1 MTDTKIAD
9 KADKTD
15 INDSPAEDKAKLFN
29 PIQLAGG
36 ALAAVTSAAVGSN
49 LGVAGTL
56 GGAAVASVVAGI
68 AGALYTRGLENTRDG
83 VKKIVLREPDGST
96 EVITVPDEGDSHESS
111 LQTTAVLA
119 EIDEPDAA
127 ATRGASAPSRATTT
141 GTKKKSK
148 WTRPLAIAGGT
159 LVTAATT
166 FVIAMGLIT
175 GWEASTGQTLD
186 GQSGT
191 TIGQK
196 ANRTSPTPSAS
207 ATPTASTPT
216 ASETATQEPT
226 ATPTTSEEPTATP
239 TATATEPSETPT
251 ASETP
256 SAQTE
261 TSAGADAGE

>member
-1 MTDTKIAD
+1 MTDTKID

-127 ATRGASAPSRATTT
+127 ATQGASVPSRATGT
-141 GTKKKSK
+141 GTKQKSK

-207 ATPTASTPT
+207 TTPSASATPT

-226 ATPTTSEEPTATP
+226 ATPTTSEEPTAT
-239 TATATEPSETPT
+239 ATEPSQTPT

-256 SAQTE
+256 TAQTE
-261 TSAGADAGE
+261 TSVGADTGE

>member
-1 MTDTKIAD
+1 MTETKT
-9 KADKTD
+9 DKTETAATTAD
-15 INDSPAEDKAKLFN
+15 EKSKLLN

-56 GGAAVASVVAGI
+56 GGAAVASVVAGV

-83 VKKIVLREPDGST
+83 VKKIVLRDPDGNT
-96 EVITVPDEGDSHESS
+96 EVITVTDEGDTQESS
-111 LQTTAVLA
+111 LQQTAIASDSDRPATTSGPATPVRG
-119 EIDEPDAA
+119 AA
-127 ATRGASAPSRATTT
+127 A
-141 GTKKKSK
+141 K
-148 WTRPLAIAGGT
+148 RPAGWKRPVAIAGGA

-191 TIGQK
+191 TIGQ
-196 ANRTSPTPSAS
+196 RRSSPTPSATPSATPTASAS
-207 ATPTASTPT
+207 ATPTEST
-216 ASETATQEPT
+216 S
-226 ATPTTSEEPTATP
+226 
-239 TATATEPSETPT
+239 TEPSATPT

-256 SAQTE
+256 TATPTESATTE
-261 TSAGADAGE
+261 PSAEPSETEVAHEAATEAAPVGE